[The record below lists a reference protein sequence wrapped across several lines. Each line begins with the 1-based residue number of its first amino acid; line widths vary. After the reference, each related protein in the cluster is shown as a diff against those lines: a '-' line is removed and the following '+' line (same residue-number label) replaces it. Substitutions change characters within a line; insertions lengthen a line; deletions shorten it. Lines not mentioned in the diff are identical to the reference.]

1 MRDSSFLHLSVTALA
16 NAIAQAQQ
24 RVIYCAPGVTQAI
37 AASIANA
44 CKRIGRDRVHVVLD
58 VDDVTARLGYGDFD
72 AVAMLSEEGINVRV
86 EPGLRVSV
94 VVCDS
99 IGFLFTTP
107 PMLVEVQ
114 DEKHVGVNAVRMIPE
129 QVSKILETVVP
140 CKESSEDESSVS
152 PIGKEV
158 LTKERANAVM
168 TALAEN
174 PPQKF
179 DLARK
184 VNVFNSFIEFA
195 DLRTTGLHITR
206 HTVKLPR
213 ELMTALRDDA
223 TTRRILTTFRLVDED
238 SKVAKEAAMIDLK
251 VRRLRETFT
260 RSLGDDIGS
269 VMLRTS
275 REDFAKGVDE
285 LKTEIS
291 DFQSKVVVRLQKEI
305 DSSLKKLVEGLL
317 PAVRTTTPEA
327 LRGQISGPPTD
338 AIRRRFLDAE
348 LRKVF
353 PEAKGLV
360 KEMKLDWISKGVT
373 YESLSDDDFQLR
385 VRELFPY
392 VDWRQ
397 PFSEFEAVP
406 ASENV
411 TQLPR

>member
-1 MRDSSFLHLSVTALA
+1 M
-16 NAIAQAQQ
+16 
-24 RVIYCAPGVTQAI
+24 
-37 AASIANA
+37 
-44 CKRIGRDRVHVVLD
+44 D